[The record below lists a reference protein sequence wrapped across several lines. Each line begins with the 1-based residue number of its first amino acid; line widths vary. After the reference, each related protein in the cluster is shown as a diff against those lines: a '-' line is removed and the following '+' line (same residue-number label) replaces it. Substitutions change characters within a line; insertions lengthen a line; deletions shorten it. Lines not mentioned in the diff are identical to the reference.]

1 MSEWWTYTLS
11 DFLLFSPKTYDR
23 LLELYNLAIWP
34 AQAVAGVAG
43 ITIIALLARPVSS
56 RDRIVCVLLAL
67 AWLWIAW
74 AFHWQRYAEINWS
87 APWLAA
93 AFAVQAFLLVV
104 LSGRLALPRSRR
116 EVAFAIAVI
125 AFCVGAYPLLTPLSH
140 RSWMTA
146 QTFGVVPDPTAI
158 ATIAV
163 MASGRGRVR
172 WVLLVIPLLVC
183 AVGALTLWAMD
194 DWRALVVAL
203 GAANALV
210 PSWRRDPAL
219 NPPAGSAP

>member
-11 DFLLFSPKTYDR
+11 DFLLFSPSTYDR
-23 LLELYNLAIWP
+23 LIELYNLAIWP
-34 AQAVAGVAG
+34 AQAVAAAAGVA
-43 ITIIALLARPVSS
+43 IIALLASAIPYRE
-56 RDRIVCVLLAL
+56 RIACTLLAL

-74 AFHWQRYAEINWS
+74 AFLWQRYAEINWA

-93 AFAVQAFLLVV
+93 AFAVQALLLVV
-104 LSGRLALPRSRR
+104 LGGGLALPRGGR

-125 AFCVGAYPLLTPLSH
+125 AFCVGAYPLLAPLSQ
-140 RSWMTA
+140 RGWPTA
-146 QTFGVVPDPTAI
+146 EMFGVLPDPTAI
-158 ATIAV
+158 ATIALL
-163 MASGRGRVR
+163 AAGRARVR

-203 GAANALV
+203 GAAFALV
-210 PSWRRDPAL
+210 PSRRRL
-219 NPPAGSAP
+219 NPPAGSSP